1 MTTIQDDRD
10 DARVDD
16 TPLARVISPRL
27 LTLFITGDILG
38 AGIYALVGEVAGE
51 VGGAIWASFLVA
63 FGLAALTAFAYAEL
77 VTKYPHAAGAALYV
91 NKAFRIPM
99 ITFVVAIVVMA
110 SGISS
115 AAGAS
120 RAFGGDYMS
129 EFVTLPTVLVALG
142 FLALIGLVNFVGI
155 KESIRLNVVMTV
167 VEAGGLLFIVG
178 LGVATLVNGDGEPG
192 RVLEFTQDGALPLA
206 VLSGATLAFF
216 SFIGFEDSV
225 NVAEEVERPSHA
237 YPRALLWGLV
247 VATAIYLG
255 VALTASMVVPT
266 DDLAGSSAPLLR
278 VVELGPVDVPL
289 RLFAAVALFALFNTA
304 LINMVM
310 ASRLLYGMAN
320 QGIMPRALGRVHPGR
335 RTPWVAILGTTA
347 LAAALAV
354 TGDLTDLADTTVVL
368 LLAVFTVVN
377 ICVFVLRSDDVDH
390 DHYRAPLVLPA
401 LGAVASVVAL
411 VGKVVDA
418 GPAVLVRAA
427 LLVLLGVA
435 LYLANR
441 AATGRTAAELDASEL
456 DT

>member
-1 MTTIQDDRD
+1 MTTLQDRGD
-10 DARVDD
+10 DTRVDD
-16 TPLARVISPRL
+16 TPLARAISPRL
-27 LTLFITGDILG
+27 LALFITGDILG

-91 NKAFRIPM
+91 NKAFRVPM
-99 ITFVVAIVVMA
+99 VTFVVAIVVMA

-120 RAFGGDYMS
+120 RAFGGDYLS
-129 EFVTLPTVLVALG
+129 EFVTLPTVLVAIG
-142 FLALIGLVNFVGI
+142 FLGLIGLVNFVGI

-167 VEAGGLLFIVG
+167 IEAGGLLFIVG
-178 LGVATLVNGDGEPG
+178 LGVATLVNGEGEPG

-225 NVAEEVERPSHA
+225 NVAEEVQDPSRS
-237 YPRALLWGLV
+237 YPRALMWGLV
-247 VATAIYLG
+247 AATTIYLG

-266 DDLAGSSAPLLR
+266 DDLAGSTAPLLR

-320 QGIMPRALGRVHPGR
+320 QGIMPRALGRVHPRR
-335 RTPWVAILGTTA
+335 RTPWVAIVGTTV
-347 LAAALAV
+347 LAAALAA

-377 ICVFVLRSDDVDH
+377 ICVFVLRRDEVDH

-401 LGAVASVVAL
+401 LGAAASVVAL
-411 VGKVVDA
+411 VGKVFDA
-418 GPAVLVRAA
+418 GPGVLVRAA
-427 LLVLLGVA
+427 LLVLLGIA
-435 LYLANR
+435 LYVANR
-441 AATGRTAAELDASEL
+441 AATGRTAAELDASRL
-456 DT
+456 DS